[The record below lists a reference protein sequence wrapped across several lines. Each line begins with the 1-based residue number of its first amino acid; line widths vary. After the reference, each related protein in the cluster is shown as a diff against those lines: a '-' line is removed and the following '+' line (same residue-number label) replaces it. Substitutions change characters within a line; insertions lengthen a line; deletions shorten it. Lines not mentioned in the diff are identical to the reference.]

1 LPGVGRNVI
10 VACSDVGGA
19 VNRALIGT
27 LSARESGVEPSG
39 SGTTGGR
46 RREPDGR
53 SSWQGGAV
61 TQPEWAPDEI
71 DIDRPSAS
79 RIYDV
84 WLGGSHNFEVDR
96 EIARQTELAWPD
108 SVRYARAN
116 RAFLG
121 RAVRFLA
128 SEGIR
133 QFLDIGS
140 GIPTANNVHEVAR
153 RVDPEARVVYVD
165 IDPVAVAH
173 SRAILGDDPR
183 TAVLQADVR
192 RPADILGQVRE
203 RGLLDLDRP
212 VALLLVALLH
222 FVQDSDEPHAA
233 VARLAGALPSGSYL
247 ALTHGANGASPEA
260 DARVRE
266 LYRRTPTPLTPRDR
280 AATERFFTGFDLVEP
295 GLVNLPDWRPDP
307 SVQVDDQYSGAL
319 ILAGVGRKR

>member
-1 LPGVGRNVI
+1 M
-10 VACSDVGGA
+10 
-19 VNRALIGT
+19 T
-27 LSARESGVEPSG
+27 
-39 SGTTGGR
+39 
-46 RREPDGR
+46 EPD
-53 SSWQGGAV
+53 
-61 TQPEWAPDEI
+61 WAPDDI

-108 SVRYARAN
+108 SIRYARAN

-128 SEGIR
+128 AQGIR

-153 RVDPEARVVYVD
+153 RIDPDVRVVYVD

-173 SRAILGDDPR
+173 SRAILRDDDR

-192 RPADILGQVRE
+192 RPHDILDQVR
-203 RGLLDLDRP
+203 RGALLDLDRP
-212 VALLLVALLH
+212 VALLLVALMH
-222 FVQDSDEPHAA
+222 FIQDSDEPYES
-233 VARLAGALPSGSYL
+233 VTRLADSLPSGSYL
-247 ALTHGANGASPEA
+247 VLTQGASGASPEA
-260 DARVRE
+260 DERVRE
-266 LYRRTPTPLTPRDR
+266 LYRRTPTPLTPRNR
-280 AATERFFTGFDLVEP
+280 AEIERFFTGFELVEP

-307 SVQVDDQYSGAL
+307 TVEVDDRFSGAL
-319 ILAGVGRKR
+319 IYAGVGRKP

>member
-1 LPGVGRNVI
+1 V
-10 VACSDVGGA
+10 
-19 VNRALIGT
+19 T
-27 LSARESGVEPSG
+27 K
-39 SGTTGGR
+39 
-46 RREPDGR
+46 PD
-53 SSWQGGAV
+53 
-61 TQPEWAPDEI
+61 WAPDDI

-96 EIARQTELAWPD
+96 DIARQTELAWPD

-128 SEGIR
+128 AQGIR
-133 QFLDIGS
+133 QFLDVGS

-153 RVDPEARVVYVD
+153 RVDPDARVVYVD

-173 SRAILGDDPR
+173 SRAILGDDDR

-192 RPADILGQVRE
+192 RPHDILAQVRDL
-203 RGLLDLDRP
+203 GLLDLDRP

-222 FVQDSDEPHAA
+222 FVQDSDDPYAA
-233 VARLAGALPSGSYL
+233 VARLADELPAGSYL
-247 ALTHGANGASPEA
+247 VLTHGAYGTSPEA

-266 LYRRTPTPLTPRDR
+266 LYRRTPTPLTPRDQ
-280 AATERFFTGFDLVEP
+280 AAVQRFFTGFELIEP

-307 SVQVDDQYSGAL
+307 TVEVEDRYSGAL
-319 ILAGVGRKR
+319 IYAGVGRKL